1 MTSPQVWGDAFARA
15 QYVGQQLGQAVFDP
29 LQQNRDIQQDKP
41 YWIVET
47 SSGLAEPM
55 EIGQG
60 QNMDGLQ
67 IDQETGQI
75 WLHLMVPKG
84 SASTAKSLPWRKAM
98 SNAFRRNGDPP
109 GKWADGLYYDT
120 QQASPPDLDQE
131 GNWYVLS
138 LAINYRYQDGYAGQ
152 KTP

>member
-1 MTSPQVWGDAFARA
+1 MTSPQVWDDAFARA
-15 QYVGQQLGQAVFDP
+15 RYVGQQLGQAVLDP
-29 LQQNRDIQQDKP
+29 LQQNRDAQQNP

-60 QNMDGLQ
+60 QTMDGLQ

-84 SASTAKSLPWRKAM
+84 SISTAQALPWRKAM

-109 GKWADGLYYDT
+109 APWAAGLYYDT
-120 QQASPPDLDQE
+120 QQALPPDLDQE

-152 KTP
+152 KSP